1 MQLMLLLIFPNAN
14 SFFFIFMKF
23 NQQINEPT
31 RPLHTYTMITEA
43 AHGPHLYGTG
53 FPLIWNHN

>member
-31 RPLHTYTMITEA
+31 RPLHMYTMITEA
-43 AHGPHLYGTG
+43 AHCPHLYGTG
-53 FPLIWNHN
+53 FPLI